1 MVLPSHFPGRLA
13 VALAVV
19 LVVAGLWGA
28 STSDPA
34 FGAYNPGWDGTSNL
48 HEEARAAAAS
58 SVVATRT
65 AAYDGVVPGRTVAL
79 VLSPDEAYAEADAA
93 RLRRFV
99 RAGGTLVVAEDFGP
113 HSNSLLRRLGAETR
127 VDGRLVRDERHY
139 YRSPSVP
146 VATGVAPSRLTE
158 DVDSLTLNH
167 GTVLDPHGSRVVVET
182 SPFAYLDDDGD
193 ASLDSGE
200 SMRRY
205 PVVTA
210 ERLGEGQVVVVADPS
225 LFINAMIERDGNR
238 RFTRGL
244 FAGRET
250 VLFDHSHTS
259 GVPPLIGAAL
269 ALQRSPALQG
279 LLGSLLLGIVL
290 LLSARLP
297 PIRSRRRGTPGTVL
311 SPDRGLFRRRSAR
324 RRPARVLGRLVRRVT
339 GVMMD
344 EKQKRSGTTNDERG
358 GDGG

>member
-1 MVLPSHFPGRLA
+1 MVLPSHLPGRLA

-58 SVVATRT
+58 STVATRT

-79 VLSPDEAYAEADAA
+79 ILSPDTEYAEADVA

-113 HSNSLLRRLGAETR
+113 HSNSLLRRLGAATR
-127 VDGRLVRDERHY
+127 VDGRLVRDERHH
-139 YRSPSVP
+139 YRSPDVP

-158 DVDSLTLNH
+158 GVDRLTLNH
-167 GTVLDPHGSRVVVET
+167 GTVLEPHGSRVVVET
-182 SPFAYLDDDGD
+182 SPFAYLDTDGD
-193 ASLDSGE
+193 ASPDSRE

-210 ERLGEGQVVVVADPS
+210 ERLGEGRVVVVADPS

-238 RFTRGL
+238 RFVRGL
-244 FAGRET
+244 FAGRAT
-250 VLFDHSHTS
+250 VLFDHSHAN

-269 ALQRSPALQG
+269 ALQESPT
-279 LLGSLLLGIVL
+279 LLGFLGLLLLGTIL

-297 PIRSRRRGTPGTVL
+297 PIRSRRRGVPGAVL
-311 SPDRGLFRRRSAR
+311 RRDRGRRHR
-324 RRPARVLGRLVRRVT
+324 RHPTRVLARLVRRVT
-339 GVMMD
+339 GIMMD
-344 EKQKRSGTTNDERG
+344 EKQKRGGTTNDERG